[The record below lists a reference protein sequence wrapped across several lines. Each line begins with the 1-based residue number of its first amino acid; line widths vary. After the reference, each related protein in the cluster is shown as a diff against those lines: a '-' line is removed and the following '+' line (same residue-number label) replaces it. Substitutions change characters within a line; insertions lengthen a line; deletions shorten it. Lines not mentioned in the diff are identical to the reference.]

1 MQHLMSDNGKQPVIV
16 CADDDADDRMLVQ
29 DAFEE
34 AGMGDLLKFVEDG
47 EQLLDYLTH
56 KNGFTAE
63 NAPRPD
69 VILLDLNMPRKDG
82 REALAEIKRD
92 VNLRRIPVVILTTS
106 KAVEDVSKGYDLG
119 ASGFITKPVSYEG
132 LVDAARILRKYWFE
146 IAELPS
152 ARNGI

>member
-1 MQHLMSDNGKQPVIV
+1 MFDGKQPVIV

-34 AGMGDLLKFVEDG
+34 AGMSDLLRFVEDG
-47 EQLLDYLTH
+47 EQLIDYLMQR
-56 KNGFTAE
+56 NGFTAE

-82 REALAEIKRD
+82 REALGEIKQHSD
-92 VNLRRIPVVILTTS
+92 LRKIPVVILTTS
-106 KAVEDVSKGYDLG
+106 KAIEDVSRSYDLG

-146 IAELPS
+146 VAELPCT
-152 ARNGI
+152 RNGS